1 MSQTLSIGGLTMDDD
16 ACWFTINRRGITGG
30 TNRLNYIRNTWD
42 IHGRVNSLPGQSGA
56 AAQATVDAKVVA
68 LESHVN
74 PGIDIVFSLG
84 SSASLL
90 SSNTV
95 QGTQIREFS
104 WLPGYDGV
112 RGSGAEG
119 LLRRTFHLVVY
130 GDVLAHPDTYITQW
144 FESITSLGNGGP
156 KTKPVG
162 SLSGFVQ
169 AQQIQAVT
177 PYFAIQSGFAVGL
190 LSRPNAPLAIF
201 NGRSDAYYEP
211 ESMNTSPFTPRN
223 WGVNRNT
230 EFGIRWS
237 YRCWSTSPLLGTP
250 TIF

>member
-1 MSQTLSIGGLTMDDD
+1 MSQTLSIGGLTMDPD
-16 ACWFTINRRGITGG
+16 ACWFTINRRGILGG
-30 TNRLNYIRNTWD
+30 TNRLNYIRNIWD
-42 IHGRVNSLPGQSGA
+42 IHGRVNSTPGLSNA
-56 AAQATVDAKVVA
+56 AAQAMVDTKVRQ
-68 LESHVN
+68 LEAAVN

-90 SSNTV
+90 SSNTT

-119 LLRRTFHLVVY
+119 VLRRTFHLVVY
-130 GDVLAHPDTYITQW
+130 GDYIGQPDTYITQW
-144 FESITSLGNGGP
+144 HETITSLGNGGP
-156 KTKPVG
+156 KVKPVG

-169 AQQIQAVT
+169 PQQVQAVT
-177 PYFAIQSGFAVGL
+177 PYFCIQSGFAVGL
-190 LSRPNAPLAIF
+190 LSRPNAPIAIF
-201 NGRSDAYYEP
+201 SGNPNVYYEP
-211 ESMNTSPFTPRN
+211 ETMNTSPFTPRN

-250 TIF
+250 TEF